1 MRLSTGP
8 IPIDDRGPL
17 IPECYRHVAPS
28 RRVTSARSTP
38 NGLPA
43 VERENAERFP
53 KNCCRNVNELRAHFF
68 DAAAAQ
74 QHQQQRNQWHQH
86 HRRLRFIR
94 RDHFIGRDQWKRRQ
108 LHFQLAVKES
118 AAPSFL
124 RNNQGNALFISFPIP
139 SLLPVVWRRA
149 DQELRAHTQHPFRV
163 QPPYAHWGGD
173 NGPITTAEATGSP
186 NFNVP
191 GNRVEQR
198 MLSFVLDQFP
208 AVPGVGF
215 LSSAAI
221 SYRLLQ
227 TDGHRQ
233 PDFRTSKIDR

>member
-1 MRLSTGP
+1 HT
-8 IPIDDRGPL
+8 
-17 IPECYRHVAPS
+17 H
-28 RRVTSARSTP
+28 TKT
-38 NGLPA
+38 
-43 VERENAERFP
+43 
-53 KNCCRNVNELRAHFF
+53 
-68 DAAAAQ
+68 AAAAVLFFCFFFLFSFRVFFSFFSQ
-74 QHQQQRNQWHQH
+74 PFGFRSCGLHCGTLVTRCGWPFGLASRSSYSPPVLNAPTTSVPSSHFSFTFYHFSFFHFHPFLLSYQVPFFIIRHLLVILFSFSLISSETD

-163 QPPYAHWGGD
+163 QPPYAYWGGD

-191 GNRVEQR
+191 GNRVE
-198 MLSFVLDQFP
+198 
-208 AVPGVGF
+208 
-215 LSSAAI
+215 
-221 SYRLLQ
+221 
-227 TDGHRQ
+227 
-233 PDFRTSKIDR
+233 